1 MFKKET
7 VYKKLSFICFKSY
20 AESYNEKIFP
30 GKKYLKKEPR
40 PATLLKT
47 SLKHRRFSLNF
58 AKFYEH
64 LFCRTPLGDCFC
76 ILENN

>member
-30 GKKYLKKEPR
+30 GKKILKKR
-40 PATLLKT
+40 T
-47 SLKHRRFSLNF
+47 SASNF
-58 AKFYEH
+58 IKKES
-64 LFCRTPLGDCFC
+64 
-76 ILENN
+76 